1 VKEKKDISK
10 AKKKSKAELWE
21 IREAYLKGLPE
32 SELNPNWKEDSEK
45 LLSSVIKNAKPKA
58 KTKSKPKQ

>member
-1 VKEKKDISK
+1 MKEKKDTSK
-10 AKKKSKAELWE
+10 TKKKSKPELWA

-45 LLSSVIKNAKPKA
+45 LLSGIIKGAKPKA
-58 KTKSKPKQ
+58 KSKKK